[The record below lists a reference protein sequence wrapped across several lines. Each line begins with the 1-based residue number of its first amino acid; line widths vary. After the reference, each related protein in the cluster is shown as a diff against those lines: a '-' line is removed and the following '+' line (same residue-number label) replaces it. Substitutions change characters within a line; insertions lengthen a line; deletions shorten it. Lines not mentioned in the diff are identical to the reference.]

1 MRKEIIASCFILF
14 QSFFADAELIIIKDY
29 GGDSMTQYYD
39 AINPQDVDSQIQ
51 QDFVTSESS
60 ESENL
65 YLPIETTKMQP
76 GYFDKIDINIHNLQ
90 PFVVVGYDDISI
102 KWLIENKIKLENIS
116 NIVGIVVNVD
126 SLTDLNYLRSLVD
139 FQLYPMSGDDIADR
153 LYLNHYP
160 ALFTSQSIE
169 Q

>member
-51 QDFVTSESS
+51 QDFVTTA
-60 ESENL
+60 NL

-76 GYFDKIDINIHNLQ
+76 GYFDKIDINIPNLQ

-116 NIVGIVVNVD
+116 NIVGIVVNVE
-126 SLTDLNYLRSLVD
+126 SLADLNYLRSLVD